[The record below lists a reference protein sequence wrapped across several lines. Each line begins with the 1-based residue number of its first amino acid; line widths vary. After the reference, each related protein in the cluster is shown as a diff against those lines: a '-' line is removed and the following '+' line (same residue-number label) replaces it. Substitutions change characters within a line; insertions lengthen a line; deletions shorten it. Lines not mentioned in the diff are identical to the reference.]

1 MQTLV
6 IGGGLIGLATAQVL
20 IERGEQVRVIEARE
34 GVGLETSFANGG
46 MLTPSMSEPW
56 NGPGVYRDLAASLL
70 RPSPSMQLRFRA
82 IPSLVWWGI
91 AFLRNSTPDRFFAA
105 IEDNYRLAIYSRDKT
120 HSLAEKRKLA
130 YDQIDAGTLCVFRD
144 EGEMADRWAINDHLA
159 SCGMTFRELGRDDIV
174 TIEPLLDD
182 VADKL
187 VGGFW
192 YPDDASGDAHLFCRE
207 LARLIV
213 EQGGEID
220 CNIQVSSIL
229 ERNGKVCGV
238 DTNRGRIDADRV
250 VVAAGA
256 LSPALLRPLGHSL
269 AVKPAK
275 GYSLTFNCDGLG
287 ALPGAPIVDESSH
300 AAVSPFGDR
309 IRIVG
314 TAEFDGFDKSIK
326 RFRLDHLFGVLDGL
340 LPQLASKLSR
350 NDGQAWA
357 GLRPMSSD
365 GRPFIGPTG
374 IAGLYV
380 NSGHG
385 ALGWTM
391 AMGSA
396 HLLVD
401 QILQLP
407 TEIDDQPF
415 LPIRH

>member
-1 MQTLV
+1 MQTLI

-20 IERGEQVRVIEARE
+20 AGRGERVRVLEARE

-56 NGPGVYRDLAASLL
+56 NGPGVYRDLAASLI

-82 IPSLVWWGI
+82 IPSLISWGI

-120 HSLAEKRKLA
+120 LFLAQDEQFA
-130 YDQIDAGTLCVFRD
+130 YDQLDAGTLCVFRD
-144 EGEMADRWAINDHLA
+144 KDEMAKRRAINDHIA
-159 SCGMTFRELGRDDIV
+159 SCGMTFRECGRDEIV
-174 TIEPLLDD
+174 SIEPLLDD

-207 LARLIV
+207 LARTIV
-213 EQGGEID
+213 AQGGEID
-220 CNIQVSSIL
+220 SSMQVSSIL
-229 ERNGKVCGV
+229 ERNGRVCGV

-256 LSPALLRPLGHSL
+256 HSPALLGPLGHSL
-269 AVKPAK
+269 PVKPAK
-275 GYSLTFNCDGLG
+275 GYSLTFNCEGLG

-300 AAVSPFGDR
+300 AVVSRFGER

-314 TAEFDGFDKSIK
+314 TAEFDGFDKSIR
-326 RFRLDHLFGVLDGL
+326 RFRLDHLFSVLEGL
-340 LPQLASKLSR
+340 LPRLASKLSR
-350 NDGQAWA
+350 DDGQAWA

-380 NSGHG
+380 NAGHG

-396 HLLVD
+396 HLLTD
-401 QILQLP
+401 QILQTP
-407 TEIDDQPF
+407 TEIDKQPF
-415 LPIRH
+415 LPIRR

>member
-6 IGGGLIGLATAQVL
+6 IGGGLMGLATAQVL

-34 GVGLETSFANGG
+34 GVALETSFANGG

-56 NGPGVYRDLAASLL
+56 NGPGVHRKLAASLL
-70 RPSPSMQLRFRA
+70 QTSPSMQLRFRA
-82 IPSLVWWGI
+82 IPSLISWGI

-105 IEDNYRLAIYSRDKT
+105 VADNYRLATYSRDQT
-120 HSLAEKRKLA
+120 HSLADEKKLV
-130 YDQIDAGTLCVFRD
+130 YDQLDAGTLCVFRHED
-144 EGEMADRWAINDHLA
+144 EMAERRAINDHLA
-159 SCGMTFRELGRDDIV
+159 THGMTFRELGRDDIV
-174 TIEPLLDD
+174 TTEPLLDD

-192 YPDDASGDAHLFCRE
+192 YPEDASGDAHLFCRE
-207 LARLIV
+207 LARLVV

-220 CNIQVSSIL
+220 CNMQVSAIL
-229 ERNGKVCGV
+229 ERSGKVCGI
-238 DTNRGRIDADRV
+238 DTNRGRIDADSV

-256 LSPALLRPLGHSL
+256 HSPALLESAGLLL

-275 GYSLTFNCDGLG
+275 GYSLTFECNGLG

-300 AAVSPFGDR
+300 AVVSPFGDR

-314 TAEFDGFDKSIK
+314 TAEFDGFDKSI
-326 RFRLDHLFGVLDGL
+326 RPFRLDHLFSVLEGL
-340 LPQLASKLSR
+340 LPKLAAKLGR
-350 NDGQAWA
+350 EDGQAWA

-380 NSGHG
+380 NAGHG

-401 QILQLP
+401 QILQTP
-407 TEIDDQPF
+407 TAIDAMPF
-415 LPIRH
+415 LPTRR